1 MSLVTPDDQPMPTV
15 MRIGRFRFYFFS
27 NESQEP
33 AHIHIKAGSDE
44 AKIWLDPVSLAAN
57 HGFRS
62 HELTEIESLVEQ
74 HRTDFLEAWNDHFGP
89 P

>member
-1 MSLVTPDDQPMPTV
+1 LYLAAPDDVAMPTV

-27 NESQEP
+27 NESEEP
-33 AHIHIKAGSDE
+33 PHIHVKAGSRE
-44 AKIWLDPVSLAAN
+44 AKYWLDPVELATN
-57 HGFRS
+57 QGFRS
-62 HELTEIESLVEQ
+62 HELNEIDDLVVQ

>member
-1 MSLVTPDDQPMPTV
+1 MPTV
-15 MRIGRFRFYFFS
+15 FIAGYKFRFYS
-27 NESQEP
+27 SDVHEP
-33 AHIHIKAGSDE
+33 AHIHVIHDDNE

-74 HRTDFLEAWNDHFGP
+74 HRTDILEAWNDHFSP